1 MTTSSVTVPSG
12 APSGDSESV
21 SGRWVL
27 ALFLVTLGMWI
38 GLLAATQILLPAHI
52 ESLDPAHKVR
62 SLSLVVT
69 VAAVAAII
77 SAPLV
82 GAISDRTKSRFG
94 RRRPWVVGCAL
105 VCSAALFSLPAQS
118 SLLGVGVCWVLV
130 HAGVNGMHAA
140 LCATVADR
148 VPVHRRGTVSAVAG
162 LAMPLGLVVG
172 SLLVAGLSTG
182 NGYLLVGAL
191 VVLLTV
197 PYAVL
202 AGDGPRTPG
211 PDAAG
216 PSSGRPPGRSPRD
229 LYLGPWRHPAFAWAW
244 ASRFFAQLATS
255 LATLYLLY
263 FLRDEVR
270 VGDPAG
276 GVAVLS
282 LLYTAGAV
290 AASVAAGW
298 LSDRTGRRK
307 PFVVAGTLLMAGALI
322 AMAAFPHWSAA
333 MGAGAVLGTG
343 YGVYLAVD
351 QALVTQVLPHAQ
363 DHARDLGL
371 VNIAGS
377 GAVAVAPLAAAQ
389 TMPLGGFPA
398 LFGLATVCALA
409 AGASILPIRSV
420 R

>member
-1 MTTSSVTVPSG
+1 M
-12 APSGDSESV
+12 
-21 SGRWVL
+21 L